1 MDKKPFKIL
10 FYELGV
16 LIELI
21 VETGGLE
28 ITVTTNNKTIHNAY
42 LSRAQALKIA
52 NFIKE
57 SFQDKDTPICI
68 NEGNIGKG
76 TI

>member
-21 VETGGLE
+21 VATGGLE
-28 ITVTTNNKTIHNAY
+28 ITVTTNNNSIHNAY
-42 LSRAQALKIA
+42 LSKAQALKIA